1 VFIKKLRPSER
12 APANV
17 DHICIVKMPG
27 GRMTWSGLVN
37 VAGAV
42 VRSAGGAMFT
52 TIAEAETDAIAWAR
66 RQGTSQLLIDVS
78 GVWLLA
84 DHAYPVSGPQPMT
97 S

>member
-1 VFIKKLRPSER
+1 
-12 APANV
+12 
-17 DHICIVKMPG
+17 
-27 GRMTWSGLVN
+27 
-37 VAGAV
+37 
-42 VRSAGGAMFT
+42 MFT